1 MALVTETLYI
11 EAGATYPTADG
22 PVQFFI
28 TNNDG
33 TVFDLTGYTAAGQI
47 RKTASAAS
55 AIVTFTP
62 TIDTVLGSVS
72 FTIPASSTS
81 LLVDPPYVW
90 AIELTK
96 ASNGTV
102 IRLAEGHVAVSPE
115 VVR

>member
-1 MALVTETLYI
+1 MALVTETLYV

-28 TNNDG
+28 TNDDG
-33 TVFDLTGYTAAGQI
+33 TVFDLSGYSAVGQI
-47 RKTASAAS
+47 RKSASAAS
-55 AIVTFTP
+55 AVVTFTP
-62 TIDTVLGSVS
+62 SIDTVLGCVS
-72 FTIPASSTS
+72 FTISATSTA

-96 ASNGTV
+96 ASSGIV